1 DARYFLILSTLFG
14 MLACVVFYFM
24 RIHTGLLRFSNNLDM
39 IRIFVSMSLISG
51 IFLTGFMLFT
61 YVDPA
66 LAGIPVFSILLINFF
81 IASSVLVLFRIGA
94 KNLYALLIK
103 RFEA

>member
-1 DARYFLILSTLFG
+1 ILMKRFLLNGKTVPKGLILLIDLIIIASCFSLSYILISQFNFSGADARYFLILSTLFG

-51 IFLTGFMLFT
+51 IFLTGFML
-61 YVDPA
+61 
-66 LAGIPVFSILLINFF
+66 
-81 IASSVLVLFRIGA
+81 
-94 KNLYALLIK
+94 
-103 RFEA
+103 